1 MAGTIKFAILLI
13 ALNLLLRIPLP
24 AHHSFAVEFD
34 VKQRVTLKGVVTKV
48 EWTNPHTYFYV
59 DVRGESGA
67 VVNWAF
73 ETAGPNTLAR
83 QGWSRQSLK
92 IGDQVTVTG
101 YRARDGS
108 PIASAREVVLSDGRK
123 VFVGST
129 IDGGPQ
135 R

>member
-1 MAGTIKFAILLI
+1 MLGLLAGA
-13 ALNLLLRIPLP
+13 IPLR
-24 AHHSFAVEFD
+24 AHHSFAAEFD
-34 VKQRVTLKGVVTKV
+34 AKSRVTLTGVVTKI

-59 DVRGESGA
+59 AVKDDGGR

-83 QGWSRQSLK
+83 FGWDRKSLK

-101 YRARDGS
+101 YRARDAS
-108 PIASAREVVLSDGRK
+108 NIASAREVKLADGRK
-123 VFVGST
+123 VFAGAT
-129 IDGGPQ
+129 GDGGPQ

>member
-1 MAGTIKFAILLI
+1 MAGLRKIPVLL
-13 ALNLLLRIPLP
+13 AGLNLLAAIPLP
-24 AHHSFAVEFD
+24 AHHSFAAEFD
-34 VKQRVTLKGVVTKV
+34 AKQRVTVKGVVTKV

-59 DVRGESGA
+59 DVKGESGA

-101 YRARDGS
+101 YRARDGL
-108 PIASAREVVLSDGRK
+108 PIASAREVVLSGGRK
-123 VFVGST
+123 VFVGTSV
-129 IDGGPQ
+129 DGGPQ

>member
-1 MAGTIKFAILLI
+1 MTGLRQWG
-13 ALNLLLRIPLP
+13 LLLTGLTLLQAPPLS
-24 AHHSFAVEFD
+24 AHHSFAAEFD
-34 VKQRVTLKGVVTKV
+34 AKQRITVKGVVTKV

-59 DVRGESGA
+59 DVKGERGA

-92 IGDQVTVTG
+92 AGDQVTVTG
-101 YRARDGS
+101 YRARDGLL
-108 PIASAREVVLSDGRK
+108 IASAREVVLSDGRK

-129 IDGGPQ
+129 VDGGPQ